1 MVGTGAFATVRKVVN
16 KSTGQVRALKIIK
29 KQLSYTLSSKL
40 AEINITLNVC
50 VNIKGNEQIYKV
62 DFPLPEQSKINEVI
76 SNGIQFF
83 NGKKFIF
90 KDNHGNPQFRLQFS
104 KKDIDTYRL
113 KACKKNGKPKEDYPP
128 YYGDSVL
135 GDTGT
140 KTFSLIYIDKQL
152 ITKPII
158 NRKTGPACPECS
170 IF

>member
-1 MVGTGAFATVRKVVN
+1 MEKNLYLR
-16 KSTGQVRALKIIK
+16 IIM
-29 KQLSYTLSSKL
+29 
-40 AEINITLNVC
+40 ENLN
-50 VNIKGNEQIYKV
+50 
-62 DFPLPEQSKINEVI
+62 
-76 SNGIQFF
+76 F
-83 NGKKFIF
+83 N
-90 KDNHGNPQFRLQFS
+90 
-104 KKDIDTYRL
+104 YRL